1 MGSLILRIL
10 YRNTRYQYDLHLAR
24 TEHFD
29 AHFHLTM
36 MNPLTLVLVVL
47 GLNIST
53 AFVSPSLRVV
63 RSGAHLS
70 AEAWTG
76 EVAGNSGGEIQ
87 GCTLTQ
93 VDGST
98 TEWTIFIDG

>member
-1 MGSLILRIL
+1 
-10 YRNTRYQYDLHLAR
+10 
-24 TEHFD
+24 
-29 AHFHLTM
+29 M
-36 MNPLTLVLVVL
+36 MNPATLVLVVL

-53 AFVSPSLRVV
+53 AFVSPSLRLV
-63 RSGAHLS
+63 RSGANLS
-70 AEAWTG
+70 AEEWTG
-76 EVAGNSGGEIQ
+76 EVVGSSGGEIQ